1 MCFGQ
6 KQRKQRLMLLV
17 HLFHRRPLGKCVYL
31 RVSVGSNPT
40 LSAIFLSL
48 LFYNVSNDKIIK
60 SDNRKEIKMEIVIAV
75 VVIWAAWSFFAN

>member
-1 MCFGQ
+1 MESVCTLTGT
-6 KQRKQRLMLLV
+6 
-17 HLFHRRPLGKCVYL
+17 
-31 RVSVGSNPT
+31 VGSNPT